1 MNRHLTPAQ
10 AADLRRML
18 AGLREELDDL
28 AARVGALENRAARR
42 QPGKAEGG
50 NGDPEVV

>member
-1 MNRHLTPAQ
+1 MNRRLTSAQ

-28 AARVGALENRAARR
+28 AASVGVLENRVARR
-42 QPGKAEGG
+42 KTEGSSCG
-50 NGDPEVV
+50 PEVL